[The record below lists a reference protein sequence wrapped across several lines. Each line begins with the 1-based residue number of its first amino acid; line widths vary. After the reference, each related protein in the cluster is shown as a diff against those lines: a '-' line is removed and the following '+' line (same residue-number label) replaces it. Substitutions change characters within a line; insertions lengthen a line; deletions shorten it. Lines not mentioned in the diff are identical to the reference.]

1 MAGLNGKKTPP
12 VYVGPDSCHDPVV
25 IVKGVGLRLRINSN
39 KDEYFDE
46 SVKDASRAFKISGYN
61 NQKTKQELMKF
72 KDLDPVELIK
82 KEKKDKKKP
91 EKGVKAF
98 FVSKYDPRM
107 PHPRK
112 MISHNYHHSVIKS
125 VPTGKPHWW
134 HKERQESV

>member
-1 MAGLNGKKTPP
+1 
-12 VYVGPDSCHDPVV
+12 
-25 IVKGVGLRLRINSN
+25 
-39 KDEYFDE
+39 
-46 SVKDASRAFKISGYN
+46 
-61 NQKTKQELMKF
+61 MKL

-125 VPTGKPHWW
+125 VPTGEPHWW